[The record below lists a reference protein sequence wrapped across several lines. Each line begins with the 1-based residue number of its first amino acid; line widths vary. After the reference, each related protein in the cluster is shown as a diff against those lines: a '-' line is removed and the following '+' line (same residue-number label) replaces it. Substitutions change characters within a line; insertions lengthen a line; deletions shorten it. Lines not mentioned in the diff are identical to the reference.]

1 MLEWQEENGKHF
13 GFDDDTLM
21 YIVDYDAE
29 EGWRWVDVFE
39 GWCACDYVDAE
50 DAKAGAENDYAKY
63 PKDLTEDNEPFLTP
77 EELDEI
83 LGDILYEERRDA
95 RLCK

>member
-1 MLEWQEENGKHF
+1 MLNWQEENGKHF

-39 GWCACDYVDAE
+39 GCGACDYVDAE
-50 DAKAGAENDYAKY
+50 DAKAGAENDYAKH
-63 PKDLTEDNEPFLTP
+63 PKDLTEDDEPFLAP